1 MKILMHCYE
10 FPPLGGGA
18 AKVVYGLSTKL
29 VEMGHEV
36 DVVTMGYKGLQRHEV
51 VEGINVYRI
60 PGIRLKKSMC
70 YTPEMVPYI
79 ALAFNFT
86 RKLAKQRRYHI
97 NHTHFIFPDGIIAY
111 LLKNIV
117 GLPYIITPHGS
128 DVPGYNPNRFA
139 FQHKLLSPI
148 WKKITSKTEKIICP
162 SEYIRSLI
170 LQQNINTKTYVLP
183 YGFDVDKFNPNQK
196 KQNRI
201 LIVTRMFERKGIQY
215 FLKALKGFKNNYEVN
230 IVGDG
235 PYLGSLKRIA
245 NDLKLNVNFWG
256 FLDNQSKK
264 LKELY
269 ETSRIFTFVSE
280 AENFPVVLL
289 EAMAAGMAIITTKG
303 TGCAEVV
310 KDKAL
315 LVEPKNPEAIREALL
330 KLTQNPELCHDLG
343 NAARKRIIDYFG
355 WEPIAQ
361 QYIKVYKKYAYYK

>member
-18 AKVVYGLSTKL
+18 SKVVYGLSTKL

-36 DVVTMGYKGLQRHEV
+36 DVVTMGYKGLKKHEV

-70 YTPEMVPYI
+70 YTPEMLPYVV
-79 ALAFNFT
+79 LAFNFT

-111 LLKNIV
+111 LLKNII
-117 GLPYIITPHGS
+117 GLPYVITSHGS
-128 DVPGYNPNRFA
+128 DVPGYNPNRFK

-148 WKKITSKTEKIICP
+148 WKRITLKTENIICP
-162 SEYIRSLI
+162 SEYVRSLI
-170 LQQNINTKTYVLP
+170 LQQNPNTKT
-183 YGFDVDKFNPNQK
+183 DVIPNGINVNKFNPNQK

-201 LIVTRMFERKGIQY
+201 LIVTRMFERKGVQY
-215 FLKALKGFKNNYEVN
+215 ILKALEGFDNNYEVH

-235 PYLGSLKRIA
+235 PYLGSLKRIT
-245 NDLKLNVNFWG
+245 NDLKLKVNFWG
-256 FLDNQSKK
+256 LLDNQSKK

-269 ETSRIFTFVSE
+269 ETSRIFAFVSE
-280 AENFPVVLL
+280 VENFPIVLL
-289 EAMAAGMAIITTKG
+289 EAMTAGMAIITTKG

-310 KDKAL
+310 KDTAL
-315 LVEPKNPEAIREALL
+315 LIEPKNPEEIREALL
-330 KLTQNPELCHDLG
+330 KLTQDTELCHELG
-343 NAARKRIIDYFG
+343 CTARKQIEDHFS
-355 WEPIAQ
+355 WETVTE
-361 QYIKVYKKYAYYK
+361 QYINTYKKYAL